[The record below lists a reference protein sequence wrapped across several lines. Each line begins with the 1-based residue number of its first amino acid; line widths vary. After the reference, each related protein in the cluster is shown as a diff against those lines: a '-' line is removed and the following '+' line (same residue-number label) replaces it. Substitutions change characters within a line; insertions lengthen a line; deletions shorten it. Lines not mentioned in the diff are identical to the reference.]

1 MTLNIK
7 SLAFATLIAG
17 TMLSCDKSNDNN
29 SPELP
34 KPLEIKL
41 NSAQT
46 RILESDKNFAFDFF
60 GKVFDAEAA
69 DEDKNFMVSPF
80 SLSMALSM
88 TWNGAAGETKS
99 AMKSAL
105 GLSDFSDEE
114 ANYYFKKL
122 KGDLLKTDAS
132 TQLAI
137 ANSIWTNQNIAIKE
151 SFLSLNKSYYDATAQ
166 SVDFENTETAKRIN
180 QWASDN
186 TNGLI
191 KEVLQKTG
199 KYDLMYLLNAIY
211 FKGIWTTKF
220 EAKNT
225 SKMPFTYE
233 NGTSKNVD
241 MMQQKASFNNTEDET
256 LQAVQLPYGNQA
268 FSMVVLLPKEGKKLN
283 DIVSIAKENSYWNNL
298 ISSFRSAEV
307 NLFLPKFK
315 TEYRKKLNDI
325 LTDMGMGI
333 AFTAQADFS
342 GMSDVSAAISFVEQF
357 TYISTDEEG
366 TEAAAVTVVG
376 IEMTSAGPSTPKVV
390 TFKADK
396 PFIYVIRENSTGA
409 ILFMGAV
416 KNFEE

>member
-17 TMLSCDKSNDNN
+17 TMISCDKSNNNN
-29 SPELP
+29 STDFP

-69 DEDKNFMVSPF
+69 DEDKNFMVSPL

-88 TWNGAAGETKS
+88 TWNGAAGETKT
-99 AMKSAL
+99 AMKNAL

-114 ANYYFKKL
+114 ANTYFKTVKEA
-122 KGDLLKTDAS
+122 LLKTDAS
-132 TQLAI
+132 TKLAI

-166 SVDFENTETAKRIN
+166 SVDFSNTETAKRIN

-191 KEVLQKTG
+191 KEVLEKTNAS
-199 KYDLMYLLNAIY
+199 DLMYLLNAIY

-220 EAKNT
+220 DAKNT

-233 NGTSKNVD
+233 DGTSKNVD
-241 MMQQKASFNNTEDET
+241 MMKQKASFNYTEDEM

-268 FSMVVLLPKEGKKLN
+268 FSMVVLLPKEGKKVS
-283 DIVSIAKENSYWNNL
+283 DIVKIAKEGIYWNNL
-298 ISSFRSAEV
+298 ISSFRNAEV

-315 TEYRKKLNDI
+315 TEYNKKLNDI
-325 LTDMGMGI
+325 LTDMGMGV

-396 PFIYVIRENSTGA
+396 PFIYVIQENSTGA

-416 KNFEE
+416 KKFEE

>member
-17 TMLSCDKSNDNN
+17 TVISCDKSNDNN
-29 SPELP
+29 SPDLP

-88 TWNGAAGETKS
+88 TWNGAAGETKT
-99 AMKSAL
+99 AMKNAL

-114 ANYYFKKL
+114 ANTYFKTVKEA
-122 KGDLLKTDAS
+122 LLKTDAS
-132 TQLAI
+132 TKLAI

-166 SVDFENTETAKRIN
+166 SVDFSNTETTKRIN

-191 KEVLQKTG
+191 KDVLQKTTED
-199 KYDLMYLLNAIY
+199 DLMYLLNAIY

-220 EAKNT
+220 DAKNT
-225 SKMPFTYE
+225 SKMPFTYDD
-233 NGTSKNVD
+233 GTSKNVD
-241 MMQQKASFNNTEDET
+241 MMKQKASFNYTEDET

-268 FSMVVLLPKEGKKLN
+268 FSMVVLLPKDGKKLN
-283 DIVSIAKENSYWNNL
+283 DIVSIAKENGYWNNL
-298 ISSFRSAEV
+298 ISSFRNAEV

-315 TEYRKKLNDI
+315 TEYNKKLNDI
-325 LTDMGMGI
+325 LTDMGMGV

-376 IEMTSAGPSTPKVV
+376 MITTALPTPKTV

-396 PFIYVIRENSTGA
+396 PFIYVIQENSTGA

-416 KNFEE
+416 KKFEE